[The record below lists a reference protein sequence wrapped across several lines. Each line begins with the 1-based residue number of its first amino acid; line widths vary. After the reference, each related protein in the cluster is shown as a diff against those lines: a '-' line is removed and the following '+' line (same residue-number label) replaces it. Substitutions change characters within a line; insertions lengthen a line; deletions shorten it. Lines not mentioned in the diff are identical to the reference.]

1 LIGQDSVL
9 PKKGIDQRLRE
20 KYPNLLTL
28 KIESAAAGDSP
39 YASRI
44 IDPAP
49 KHVIEALY
57 EMLGDDLELVPVQL
71 VGINSKYDPS

>member
-1 LIGQDSVL
+1 
-9 PKKGIDQRLRE
+9 
-20 KYPNLLTL
+20 L
-28 KIESAAAGDSP
+28 KIESAAIADGP

-49 KHVIEALY
+49 KHITEALY

-71 VGINSKYDPS
+71 VGINFPHDPH